1 MPHYNDDV
9 PSKLSQE
16 EVFDYMADFTN
27 AEKWDPGTKS
37 SKQLDSG
44 KIGVG
49 AQFELMVEFN
59 GNVSPFTYRITEYER
74 PTRVVVEAETDS
86 VKLVDTMTT
95 TADGEGSVLKY
106 DARMDLKGLVKLTTP
121 IMAIIFNRL
130 CEKGQERPG
139 ARAEPLA
146 RAGPD
151 GAIAN
156 AD

>member
-1 MPHYNDDV
+1 MPHYNDNV

-16 EVFDYMADFTN
+16 EVFDYMADFAN

-59 GNVSPFTYRITEYER
+59 GNVRPFTYRITEYER

-95 TADGEGSVLKY
+95 TTAAGEGSVLEY
-106 DARMDLKGLVKLTTP
+106 DARMDLKGLLKLTTP
-121 IMAIIFNRL
+121 ITAIMFKRL
-130 CEKGQERPG
+130 CEKGRNGLERELNP
-139 ARAEPLA
+139 
-146 RAGPD
+146 
-151 GAIAN
+151 
-156 AD
+156 